1 MYKKILNDVSSD
13 PYYEQYSND
22 GQRFVAWYL
31 RNIRGRDLIQTKHE
45 ITDGAH
51 DNEMDAIVIVP
62 EEQKIYIVQGK
73 FIGKS
78 SVDAAPLQEVLSAW
92 VKLKSKESRTAL
104 QQVANAKL
112 AVRLA
117 EVASALDDDYDV
129 QFELITT
136 GALTPAALHDL
147 GVFQAELAQA
157 DDFPAALDFVGPD
170 ELTQRYEEAQSKLSE
185 PSLSHTIVL
194 EAGKFLSMEVANT
207 KIIIASLPL
216 PECLKFP
223 GVQDATLF
231 RKNVR
236 QMLGISNKVNKGIK
250 STIYNDK
257 YRDFFFFHNG
267 ITAICDSLDFDVAKN
282 TLTLK
287 GLSVVNGCQ
296 SLTTL
301 LHCSE
306 QVKQQ
311 ADSYMMFRFYEIPQR
326 DRADKIS
333 INTNS
338 QSTVKPRDLRTNDKR
353 VLAIKKAYEIRYPTG
368 YFVTKRGESAPQNKA
383 PDHVVDFSE
392 LGKAIMAWHCQRP
405 IISHNENKIFDKHF
419 DQLFKPDYSPEDVLH
434 LTRWFRVV
442 SAGWNS
448 DNPFGLN
455 ESLLA
460 LRSYAVFHHLYAVS
474 VLFAKASN
482 QPDRVPSPTASW
494 KQVEQNGKLD
504 QIVNLAAQ
512 CLNFAL
518 QTEADQASTDKKVF
532 SPQNWLKAKAS
543 LTGTMQ
549 ASSMQLMMLAGMPGG
564 KDIKDALTLAPEHFA
579 YRWSAE

>member
-1 MYKKILNDVSSD
+1 
-13 PYYEQYSND
+13 
-22 GQRFVAWYL
+22 
-31 RNIRGRDLIQTKHE
+31 
-45 ITDGAH
+45 
-51 DNEMDAIVIVP
+51 MD
-62 EEQKIYIVQGK
+62 
-73 FIGKS
+73 
-78 SVDAAPLQEVLSAW
+78 
-92 VKLKSKESRTAL
+92 
-104 QQVANAKL
+104 
-112 AVRLA
+112 
-117 EVASALDDDYDV
+117 VAS
-129 QFELITT
+129 
-136 GALTPAALHDL
+136 
-147 GVFQAELAQA
+147 
-157 DDFPAALDFVGPD
+157 
-170 ELTQRYEEAQSKLSE
+170 
-185 PSLSHTIVL
+185 
-194 EAGKFLSMEVANT
+194 T
-207 KIIIASLPL
+207 KVIIASLSL

-223 GVQDATLF
+223 GIQDATLF

-250 STIYNDK
+250 GTIYSDK

-267 ITAICDSLDFDVAKN
+267 ITAICDSLDFDKITH

-306 QVKQQ
+306 KVKQQ
-311 ADSYMMFRFYEIPQR
+311 SESYMMFRFYAIPQR

-333 INTNS
+333 VNTNS

-368 YFVTKRGESAPQNKA
+368 YFVTKRGEDAPHDKV
-383 PDHVVDFSE
+383 PDQVIDFSE

-405 IISHNENKIFDKHF
+405 TISHNENKIFDKHF
-419 DQLFKPDYSPEDVLH
+419 DQLFKPDYSPKDILN

-442 SAGWNS
+442 QSGWNTS
-448 DNPFGLN
+448 NSFGLN

-460 LRSYAVFHHLYAVS
+460 LRSYAVYHYLYAIS

-494 KQVEQNGKLD
+494 LRAESTGKLE

-518 QTEADQASTDKKVF
+518 QTEADQAASDKKVF
-532 SPQNWLKAKAS
+532 SAQNWLKAKAS

-549 ASSMQLMMLAGMPGG
+549 AISMQSMMLAGMPGG
-564 KDIKDALTLAPEHFA
+564 KDIKDALILSPENFE
-579 YRWSAE
+579 YRWSAD